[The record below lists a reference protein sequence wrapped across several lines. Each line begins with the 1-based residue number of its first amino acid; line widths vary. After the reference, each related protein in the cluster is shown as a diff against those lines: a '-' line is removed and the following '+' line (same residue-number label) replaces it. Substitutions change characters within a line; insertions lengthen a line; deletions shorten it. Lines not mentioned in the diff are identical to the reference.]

1 MAKKEPLVHITK
13 RSNISFGRALMIR
26 AVAILSSVVIM
37 SVVLLLLAK
46 ENPIT
51 LIASMFD
58 GAFGTPLRIWV
69 LFSDTAILLGIALA
83 LTPAFKMRFWNCGGE
98 GQVMMGSLVTA
109 MMMFF
114 VGDSLP
120 LPLLLAST
128 VLISVVM
135 GAVWGLI
142 PAIFKAK
149 WNTNETLFTLMM
161 NYIAIQC
168 VTYFLKLFGNAQG
181 NLEPMP
187 QFAMPKLLGGSYF
200 LNIAL
205 IALICG
211 LMYVYLKYSKHGYEI
226 SVVGESER
234 TAQYIG
240 INVSKV
246 IIRTMI
252 LSGALCG
259 LIGFLLVANGSCSV
273 TTTIAGGRGFTA
285 ILVSWLGKFNPLYMI
300 LTSFLVVFL
309 QKGTTYMGEIYRLD
323 TSMAD
328 IFIGVVLLFII
339 GCEFFINYKIN
350 FRAPRYFEKR
360 NIVICI
366 LLSIITCG
374 IYDVYWMYLLV
385 KNTRSIQKNTGS
397 CIGEMLCLIF
407 VPFYSLYW
415 WYTRGEKVRQGF
427 AEHDYNATG
436 SGVVYL
442 VLAIF
447 GLNIVSMAIMQS
459 DFNSLNSEIT
469 RR

>member
-1 MAKKEPLVHITK
+1 
-13 RSNISFGRALMIR
+13 MIR

-161 NYIAIQC
+161 NYIAIQFI
-168 VTYFLKLFGNAQG
+168 TYFLKLFGNAQG

-205 IALICG
+205 IALICVM
-211 LMYVYLKYSKHGYEI
+211 MYVYLRYSKQGYEI

-234 TAQYIG
+234 TAKYIG

-285 ILVSWLGKFNPLYMI
+285 ILVSWLVKFNPLYMI

-350 FRAPRYFEKR
+350 FRKR
-360 NIVICI
+360 NKEVN
-366 LLSIITCG
+366 
-374 IYDVYWMYLLV
+374 
-385 KNTRSIQKNTGS
+385 K
-397 CIGEMLCLIF
+397 
-407 VPFYSLYW
+407 
-415 WYTRGEKVRQGF
+415 
-427 AEHDYNATG
+427 
-436 SGVVYL
+436 
-442 VLAIF
+442 
-447 GLNIVSMAIMQS
+447 
-459 DFNSLNSEIT
+459 
-469 RR
+469 